1 MSDATT
7 SVEVDLDPEDGII
20 RVSRRGVC
28 LPLTLPEAQ
37 QVICR
42 LAGILLHKVPA
53 GGRSVDLA
61 LVEQILYR
69 ASGVIDPRDVPAL
82 LATITA
88 AGTTAA
94 PPVVEPTASTRPA
107 APARPAPRRL
117 GWWL

>member
-20 RVSRRGVC
+20 RISRRGVC

-42 LAGILLHKVPA
+42 LAGILLHKA

-61 LVEQILYR
+61 LVEQALYR
-69 ASGVIDPRDVPAL
+69 AGGVIDPRDVPAL

-94 PPVVEPTASTRPA
+94 PPVVEPTAPTRPA

-117 GWWL
+117 GWWS

>member
-20 RVSRRGVC
+20 RISRRGVC

-42 LAGILLHKVPA
+42 LAGILLHKVQA
-53 GGRSVDLA
+53 GGRTVDLA
-61 LVEQILYR
+61 LVEQVLYR
-69 ASGVIDPRDVPAL
+69 AGGVIDPRDVPAL

-88 AGTTAA
+88 AGTTAT
-94 PPVVEPTASTRPA
+94 PPTPPTAERGQR
-107 APARPAPRRL
+107 ARPAPRPL
-117 GWWL
+117 GWWS